1 MRHLTYTG
9 NEIRSC
15 IPQNFQRTIN
25 YFIATYNDCDFL
37 IHAIYCCFSR
47 KKERKLY
54 NDGFDDENHDYIIK
68 HGEKFLDKYEIDS
81 LIGKGSFGQVVKA
94 FDSEEQC
101 HVAIKIIKNKKP
113 FLHQVFSFSTCI

>member
-1 MRHLTYTG
+1 MDLAFLAKSIIPNFEINFFEFINLTH
-9 NEIRSC
+9 
-15 IPQNFQRTIN
+15 F
-25 YFIATYNDCDFL
+25 YFY
-37 IHAIYCCFSR
+37 SR

-113 FLHQVFSFSTCI
+113 FLHQVCCCIVFIQLHPR